1 MSFLDKDTIVIAIDH
16 GWSQMKTVSEIFSSG
31 IKEITTQPALYENV
45 LEFDNKYYKVGGRR
59 VGVNEDKIQ
68 DENYYLLTLAAMAKE
83 LDKRGNRNAHVLLA
97 VGLPLT
103 RIGKEKDGFI
113 QYLNK
118 NREVNFKFEK
128 KQYHVV
134 IERVSVYPQ
143 CYAAMVDKMMNYP
156 KKVLAVDIGSWTLD
170 ILPII
175 NQSPDESISVTKP
188 AGIITCIQQINK
200 ECVRQL
206 NEEVDEYD
214 IQNVMMNG
222 AEHLPLEYQRIIVS
236 EIEAYCQKVF
246 HYIKELGYNMDLT
259 PIVMVGGGAGVMKR
273 FGGFKQSNIKYIEDV
288 KANAIGYDF
297 LGNIY
302 LERVLHRLG

>member
-1 MSFLDKDTIVIAIDH
+1 
-16 GWSQMKTVSEIFSSG
+16 
-31 IKEITTQPALYENV
+31 
-45 LEFDNKYYKVGGRR
+45 
-59 VGVNEDKIQ
+59 
-68 DENYYLLTLAAMAKE
+68 
-83 LDKRGNRNAHVLLA
+83 
-97 VGLPLT
+97 
-103 RIGKEKDGFI
+103 
-113 QYLNK
+113 
-118 NREVNFKFEK
+118 
-128 KQYHVV
+128 
-134 IERVSVYPQ
+134 
-143 CYAAMVDKMMNYP
+143 MNYP

-214 IQNVMMNG
+214 IQNAMMNG

>member
-1 MSFLDKDTIVIAIDH
+1 MSFLDKDTIVIVIDH